1 MLYQLKHDFDASF
14 LFSFFEAFNMLTE
27 VAVTITASLNAGCE
41 DKRIDLHRGVETQS
55 VFQEVFLLIVRPE
68 AHVVLLRP

>member
-1 MLYQLKHDFDASF
+1 
-14 LFSFFEAFNMLTE
+14 MLTE

-68 AHVVLLRP
+68 AHVVLPRP